1 MGIVTEKNVI
11 TQEELNELQ
20 DHLNKSQTLTLE
32 LGEIELVKLQLE
44 TRYEVA
50 KKLLTELTE
59 KEQKINKAITNKY
72 GKISLD
78 YKTGE
83 YTKID

>member
-11 TQEELNELQ
+11 TQEELKELQ
-20 DHLNKSQTLTLE
+20 EHLNQSQTLTLE
-32 LGEIELVKLQLE
+32 LGEIELVKIQTE
-44 TRYEVA
+44 TRYEAA
-50 KKLLTELTE
+50 KKTLAELTK
-59 KEQKINKAITNKY
+59 KEQEMNKTITDKY

-83 YTKID
+83 YTKLD

>member
-1 MGIVTEKNVI
+1 MGIVTEKNII
-11 TQEELNELQ
+11 TQEELNKLQ

-44 TRYEVA
+44 TRYKAA
-50 KKLLTELTE
+50 KKILAELTE
-59 KEQKINKAITNKY
+59 KEQEMNKVITDKY

-83 YTKID
+83 YTKLD

>member
-11 TQEELNELQ
+11 TQEELKQLQ
-20 DHLNKSQTLTLE
+20 EHLNQSQTLTLE
-32 LGEIELVKLQLE
+32 LGEIELIKLQLE
-44 TRYEVA
+44 ERYEKA
-50 KKLLTELTE
+50 KKTLAELTK
-59 KEQKINKAITNKY
+59 KEQKMNETITNKY

-83 YTKID
+83 YTKLD

>member
-44 TRYEVA
+44 TRYEAA

-59 KEQKINKAITNKY
+59 KEQKINKAITDKY

>member
-59 KEQKINKAITNKY
+59 KEQKINKAITDKY

>member
-44 TRYEVA
+44 IRYETA
-50 KKLLTELTE
+50 KKILAELTE
-59 KEQKINKAITNKY
+59 KEQEMNKTITDKY

-83 YTKID
+83 YTKLD

>member
-32 LGEIELVKLQLE
+32 LGEIELIKLQLE

-59 KEQKINKAITNKY
+59 KEQKINKAITDKY

>member
-44 TRYEVA
+44 TRYEAA
-50 KKLLTELTE
+50 KKLLTELTK
-59 KEQKINKAITNKY
+59 KEQKINKAITDKY

-83 YTKID
+83 YIKID

>member
-11 TQEELNELQ
+11 TQEELQNLQ
-20 DHLNKSQTLTLE
+20 EHLNQSQALTLE

-59 KEQKINKAITNKY
+59 KEQKINKAITDKY

>member
-11 TQEELNELQ
+11 TQEELKQLQ
-20 DHLNKSQTLTLE
+20 EHLNQSQTLTLE
-32 LGEIELVKLQLE
+32 LGEIELIKLQLE
-44 TRYEVA
+44 VRYETA
-50 KKLLTELTE
+50 KKILAELTE
-59 KEQKINKAITNKY
+59 KEQEMNKTITDKY

>member
-59 KEQKINKAITNKY
+59 KEQKINKAITDKY

-83 YTKID
+83 YTKLD

>member
-20 DHLNKSQTLTLE
+20 EHLNQSQTLTLE
-32 LGEIELVKLQLE
+32 LGEIELIKLQLE
-44 TRYEVA
+44 IRYEAA
-50 KKLLTELTE
+50 KKTLAELTK
-59 KEQKINKAITNKY
+59 KEQEMNKAITDKY

-83 YTKID
+83 YTKLD

>member
-11 TQEELNELQ
+11 TQEELQNLQ
-20 DHLNKSQTLTLE
+20 EHLNQSQALTLE
-32 LGEIELVKLQLE
+32 LGEIELIKLQLE
-44 TRYEVA
+44 TRCEAA
-50 KKLLTELTE
+50 KKILAELTE
-59 KEQKINKAITNKY
+59 KEQKMNEAITDKY

-83 YTKID
+83 YTKLD

>member
-20 DHLNKSQTLTLE
+20 EHLNQSQTLTLE

-59 KEQKINKAITNKY
+59 KEQKINKAITDKY

-83 YTKID
+83 YTKLD

>member
-32 LGEIELVKLQLE
+32 LGEIELIKLQLE
-44 TRYEVA
+44 VRYEEA
-50 KKLLTELTE
+50 KKILAELTK
-59 KEQKINKAITNKY
+59 KEQEINKAITDKY

-83 YTKID
+83 YTKLD

>member
-11 TQEELNELQ
+11 TQEELQNLQ
-20 DHLNKSQTLTLE
+20 EHLNQSQTLTLE
-32 LGEIELVKLQLE
+32 LGEIELVKIQLE
-44 TRYEVA
+44 TRYKVA

-59 KEQKINKAITNKY
+59 KEQKINKVITDKY

>member
-20 DHLNKSQTLTLE
+20 EHLNQSQTLTLE

-44 TRYEVA
+44 IRYEAA
-50 KKLLTELTE
+50 KKILAKLTE
-59 KEQKINKAITNKY
+59 KEQKINKAITDKY

>member
-1 MGIVTEKNVI
+1 MGIVTEKNVL
-11 TQEELNELQ
+11 TQEELQNLQ
-20 DHLNKSQTLTLE
+20 EHLNQSQTLTLE

-44 TRYEVA
+44 TRYEAA
-50 KKLLTELTE
+50 KKLLTELTK
-59 KEQKINKAITNKY
+59 KEQEINKAITDKY

>member
-11 TQEELNELQ
+11 TQEELKELQ
-20 DHLNKSQTLTLE
+20 EHLNQSQTLTLE
-32 LGEIELVKLQLE
+32 LGEIELVKIQTE
-44 TRYEVA
+44 TRYEA
-50 KKLLTELTE
+50 TKKTLAELTK
-59 KEQKINKAITNKY
+59 KEQEINKAITDKY

-83 YTKID
+83 YTKLN

>member
-11 TQEELNELQ
+11 TQEELKELQ
-20 DHLNKSQTLTLE
+20 EHLNQSQTLTLE
-32 LGEIELVKLQLE
+32 LGA
-44 TRYEVA
+44 RYETA
-50 KKLLTELTE
+50 KKTLVELTK
-59 KEQKINKAITNKY
+59 KEQEINKAITDKY

-83 YTKID
+83 YTKLD

>member
-11 TQEELNELQ
+11 TQEELQNLQ
-20 DHLNKSQTLTLE
+20 EHLNQSQTLTLE
-32 LGEIELVKLQLE
+32 LGEIELIKIQLE

-50 KKLLTELTE
+50 KKLLIELTE
-59 KEQKINKAITNKY
+59 KEQEINKAITNKY

>member
-44 TRYEVA
+44 IRYETA
-50 KKLLTELTE
+50 KKILAELTE
-59 KEQKINKAITNKY
+59 KEQKINKAITDKY

-83 YTKID
+83 YTKLD

>member
-44 TRYEVA
+44 TRYEAA
-50 KKLLTELTE
+50 KKTLAELTK
-59 KEQKINKAITNKY
+59 KEQEMNKAITNKY

-83 YTKID
+83 YTKLD

>member
-32 LGEIELVKLQLE
+32 LGEIELVKIQTE
-44 TRYEVA
+44 TRYEAA
-50 KKLLTELTE
+50 KKTLAELTK
-59 KEQKINKAITNKY
+59 KEQEINKAITDKY

-83 YTKID
+83 YTKLN

>member
-1 MGIVTEKNVI
+1 MGIVAEKNVL
-11 TQEELNELQ
+11 TQEELQNLQ
-20 DHLNKSQTLTLE
+20 KHLNQSQTLTLE
-32 LGEIELVKLQLE
+32 LGEIELIKLQLE
-44 TRYEVA
+44 NRYEVA
-50 KKLLTELTE
+50 KKHLLELTK
-59 KEQKINKAITNKY
+59 KEQEMNEVITNKY

>member
-11 TQEELNELQ
+11 TQEELKNLQ
-20 DHLNKSQTLTLE
+20 EHLNQSQTLTLE
-32 LGEIELVKLQLE
+32 LGEIELIKLQLE
-44 TRYEVA
+44 IRYEAA
-50 KKLLTELTE
+50 KKTLAELTK
-59 KEQKINKAITNKY
+59 KEQEINKAITDKY

-83 YTKID
+83 YTKLN

>member
-11 TQEELNELQ
+11 IQE
-20 DHLNKSQTLTLE
+20 HLNQSQTLTLE
-32 LGEIELVKLQLE
+32 LGEIELIKLQLE
-44 TRYEVA
+44 ERYEKA
-50 KKLLTELTE
+50 KKTLAELTK
-59 KEQKINKAITNKY
+59 KEQKMNETITNKY

-83 YTKID
+83 YTKLD